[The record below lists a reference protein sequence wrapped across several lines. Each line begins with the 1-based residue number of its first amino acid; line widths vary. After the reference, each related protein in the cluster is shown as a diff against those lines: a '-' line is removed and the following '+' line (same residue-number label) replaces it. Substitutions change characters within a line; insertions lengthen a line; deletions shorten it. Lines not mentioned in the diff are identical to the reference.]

1 MERKKGRSGNN
12 RIILIYSNVSNQMT
26 LIDSNGSNFTWHST

>member
-12 RIILIYSNVSNQMT
+12 RIILIHSNVSNRIT
-26 LIDSNGSNFTWHST
+26 LVHSNGSNFTWYST